1 MFFKNSLNINIPISI
16 GVYMG
21 FGSLMAKVTTIHE
34 YAFNGVTY
42 HFSKYG
48 FNFFPKI
55 SALSGFGGSTHFIST
70 FIVYYFVLYA
80 IVFLIKLGI
89 KDIVKSYK
97 RKKEIKMIKDFESG
111 RANLKWYQ
119 KIPLISKFFSWYKKG
134 MKIWFSN
141 KVDRSYNFGS
151 FIFFNFMLVNIDFF
165 IIAQSSIS

>member
-1 MFFKNSLNINIPISI
+1 MYYKQTYKTKKPLNIYAFMALAAI
-16 GVYMG
+16 
-21 FGSLMAKVTTIHE
+21 FMAKLTKFDQWSV
-34 YAFNGVTY
+34 
-42 HFSKYG
+42 YG
-48 FNFFPKI
+48 FDFFPKI
-55 SALSGFGGSTHFIST
+55 PELSGFEGSTHYLST
-70 FIVYYFVLYA
+70 FLVYFIVFST

-111 RANLKWYQ
+111 KSNLKWYQ

-134 MKIWFSN
+134 VKIWFSN
-141 KVDRSYNFGS
+141 KVDKSYNFGS